1 MILKRRFTFIIGF
14 GTSQAFIV
22 VFLQLIYF
30 WLYKWKQKNRNQR
43 VSHQPHFSKIQQK
56 YCLSFYIISE
66 QLDQKLLFME
76 QKKSHNLLV
85 SNHPLH

>member
-1 MILKRRFTFIIGF
+1 MET
-14 GTSQAFIV
+14 
-22 VFLQLIYF
+22 
-30 WLYKWKQKNRNQR
+30 KNRNQR

>member
-1 MILKRRFTFIIGF
+1 MET
-14 GTSQAFIV
+14 
-22 VFLQLIYF
+22 
-30 WLYKWKQKNRNQR
+30 KNRNQR
-43 VSHQPHFSKIQQK
+43 VIHQPHFSKIQQK
-56 YCLSFYIISE
+56 YCLSFYILISE